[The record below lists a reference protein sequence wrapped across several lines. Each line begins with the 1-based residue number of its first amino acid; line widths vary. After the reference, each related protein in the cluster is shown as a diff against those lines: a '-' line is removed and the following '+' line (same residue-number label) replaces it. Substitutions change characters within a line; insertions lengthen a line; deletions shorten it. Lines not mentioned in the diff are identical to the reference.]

1 MLRWMKI
8 SNIAQM
14 SIFSALKKSIKHKM
28 NRLKYLTYYLILT
41 IPNNALSRGLLKK
54 IYVGSHLPIFWQK
67 KWPSSSSKHQKKIIV
82 L

>member
-54 IYVGSHLPIFWQK
+54 SMWVHTSQFFGRKNGPALQASTRRK
-67 KWPSSSSKHQKKIIV
+67 
-82 L
+82 